1 MKIGQEIR
9 SKVEQVTPK
18 RVQEGK
24 KDFQQFIQTQ
34 TQHLEEKELK
44 KLIDDITEQG
54 KKIARFRSFKDFAK
68 FKRMVKE
75 FLQKTVYDGL
85 SLHESRSFHVNSF
98 NHKLTTV
105 NEIDEK
111 LVQLTEEVMDQEK
124 KNVDL
129 LGLIGEIE
137 GLLINLYT

>member
-9 SKVEQVTPK
+9 SKVEKVTPK
-18 RVQEGK
+18 RVQEEK
-24 KDFQQFIQTQ
+24 KDFKQFIQTQ

-44 KLIDDITEQG
+44 KLIEEITEHG
-54 KKIARFRSFKDFAK
+54 KKTARFRSFKDLAK
-68 FKRMVKE
+68 FKRMMKE
-75 FLQKTVYDGL
+75 FLQNTVYDGL
-85 SLHESRSFHVNSF
+85 SLHESSSFHVNSF
-98 NHKLTTV
+98 QHKLTTV